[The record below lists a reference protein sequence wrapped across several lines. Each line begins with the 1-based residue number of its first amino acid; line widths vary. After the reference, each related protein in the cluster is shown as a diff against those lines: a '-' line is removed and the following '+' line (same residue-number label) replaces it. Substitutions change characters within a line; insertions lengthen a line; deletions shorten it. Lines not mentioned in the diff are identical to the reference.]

1 MLLRFN
7 QSLSHWNTL
16 AECNQLMEGRINGLM
31 EGWKSKILIP
41 ACYPHIFSE
50 LHLKVLCCCKLLKR
64 ECIRDLAWNTQIGIM
79 NTRTIPIW
87 AFHTTLWSQINYLVV
102 VKNLDFKRFLYISLQ
117 SGQLLQGPD
126 AKTATKTPFSL
137 SFGYL
142 FNCKCVGKF
151 TLQKRSINSGGS
163 CIIYCCVLFLYWSYT

>member
-1 MLLRFN
+1 
-7 QSLSHWNTL
+7 
-16 AECNQLMEGRINGLM
+16 
-31 EGWKSKILIP
+31 
-41 ACYPHIFSE
+41 
-50 LHLKVLCCCKLLKR
+50 
-64 ECIRDLAWNTQIGIM
+64 M

-137 SFGYL
+137 LVIYLIVNVLGNLHYKNAVSIQVGPALSIVVCCFFIDPIHKITCTYYWPVAHTHTFTVFIFILCCIFNIVFYFLISFFQHAHTLLFYFYL
-142 FNCKCVGKF
+142 F
-151 TLQKRSINSGGS
+151 I
-163 CIIYCCVLFLYWSYT
+163 LFL

>member
-64 ECIRDLAWNTQIGIM
+64 ECIRDLAFLAGMKHTNRDNEHKNNPHLSVSHHIM
-79 NTRTIPIW
+79 VTNKLPGCCEKPGFQAFFVHLLAKW
-87 AFHTTLWSQINYLVV
+87 ATAPGSRCQNGH
-102 VKNLDFKRFLYISLQ
+102 KNSFF
-117 SGQLLQGPD
+117 
-126 AKTATKTPFSL
+126 TAFW
-137 SFGYL
+137 L
-142 FNCKCVGKF
+142 F
-151 TLQKRSINSGGS
+151 I
-163 CIIYCCVLFLYWSYT
+163 